1 MEVLLLEEVP
11 GLGRAGEVVS
21 VAPGYARNY
30 LLPKKLAR
38 LATEGALKQVQ
49 AEQAAQAR
57 HQRLEERRLEELA
70 ERLDGLE
77 VHLGGRVGEGER
89 LYGSITSQ
97 DIASALE
104 ELVEEPVDR
113 RRIELEEPI
122 RELGV
127 YQVIVRLSADLAPR
141 ISVAVDREEEE

>member
-1 MEVLLLEEVP
+1 MEVLLLEGVP
-11 GLGRAGEVVS
+11 GLGRAGEVVR

-38 LATEGALKQVQ
+38 LATEGVLKQAQV
-49 AEQAAQAR
+49 EQAAQAR
-57 HQRLEERRLEELA
+57 HQRLAERRLEELA

-77 VHLGGRVGEGER
+77 VHFAGRVGEGER

-104 ELVEEPVDR
+104 ELVEDPVDR

-122 RELGV
+122 RELGAYRV
-127 YQVIVRLSADLAPR
+127 MVRLRADLTPR
-141 ISVAVDREEEE
+141 IRVVVDREEEE

>member
-1 MEVLLLEEVP
+1 MEVLLLEGVP

-38 LATEGALKQVQ
+38 LVTEGVLKQVRV
-49 AEQAAQAR
+49 EQAAQAR
-57 HQRLEERRLEELA
+57 HQRLVERRLEELA
-70 ERLDGLE
+70 ERLDGLQ
-77 VHLGGRVGEGER
+77 VHLAGRVGEEER

-122 RELGV
+122 RELGTHRV
-127 YQVIVRLSADLAPR
+127 TVRLRADLAPR
-141 ISVAVDREEEE
+141 ISVVVDSEEEE